1 MTEAPLLG
9 KDRIEALTDGI
20 FAVAMTL
27 LVLDVKLPI
36 EPADLDG
43 PGLRAALVALLSKF
57 ESYVVSFA
65 VLCVFWLGHHRLMH
79 QVKQVDH
86 GFLWLNL
93 LFILFI
99 TFVPFATSLMGAY
112 RDLDDVAVIYGVNLA
127 AILGM
132 QCLMWHR
139 AILRLREP
147 PGESTALW
155 RIVRNRYLLAF
166 GVVAL
171 ALALALFDIAFA
183 IYIYLLLI
191 VLGMFR
197 PKPIPDGAARSG

>member
-1 MTEAPLLG
+1 MTDTHLLG
-9 KDRIEALTDGI
+9 KGRIEALTDGI

-43 PGLRAALVALLSKF
+43 PGLRAALLALLPKF
-57 ESYVVSFA
+57 ESYVVSFI

-79 QVKQVDH
+79 QVKEVDH
-86 GFLWLNL
+86 KFLWLNL

-99 TFVPFATSLMGAY
+99 TVVPFATSLMGAY

-127 AILGM
+127 AILGV
-132 QCLMWHR
+132 QCLMWRR
-139 AILRLREP
+139 ATLRLREGP
-147 PGESTALW
+147 ATESASIW
-155 RIVRNRYLLAF
+155 RVVRNRYLFAF

-171 ALALALFDIAFA
+171 ALALALTDVAFA
-183 IYIYLLLI
+183 IYIYLLFL
-191 VLGMFR
+191 VVGTLR
-197 PKPIPDGAARSG
+197 PRAPGVQVPG

>member
-1 MTEAPLLG
+1 VSGAHLLG
-9 KDRIEALTDGI
+9 KGRIEALTDGI

-36 EPADLDG
+36 QPADLDG
-43 PGLRAALVALLSKF
+43 PGLRAALLALLPKF
-57 ESYVVSFA
+57 ESYVVSFI

-99 TFVPFATSLMGAY
+99 TVVPFATSLMGAY

-127 AILGM
+127 AILGV
-132 QCLMWHR
+132 QCLMWRR
-139 AILRLREP
+139 AMFRLRE
-147 PGESTALW
+147 GSATESAAMW
-155 RIVRNRYLLAF
+155 QVVRNRYLFAF
-166 GVVAL
+166 GVVAI
-171 ALALALFDIAFA
+171 ALALALLDVAFA
-183 IYIYLLLI
+183 IYTYLLFL
-191 VLGMFR
+191 VVGTLR
-197 PKPIPDGAARSG
+197 PRVPGVQVPG